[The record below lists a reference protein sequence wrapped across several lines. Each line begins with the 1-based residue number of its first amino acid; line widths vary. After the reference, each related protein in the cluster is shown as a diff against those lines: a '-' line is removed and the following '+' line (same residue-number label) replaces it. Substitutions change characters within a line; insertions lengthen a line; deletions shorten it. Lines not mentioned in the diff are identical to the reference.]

1 MRARRLAPIAFALIP
16 ACVGSAACA
25 QEAFDA
31 SRAVSL
37 ETLQEI
43 RGGFELPANLLA
55 SLKIERIAEINGVR
69 VAHIT
74 ADIPDIAHMT
84 AEQAS
89 ALAEAGGTLLIQNG
103 PANDFQVAN
112 LGPASTV
119 IQNTLNDQHLVALTS
134 ISVQVN
140 SLSALQ
146 EMNFQDGLSQTLG
159 AIAGV
164 R

>member
-74 ADIPDIAHMT
+74 ADIPDIARMT
-84 AEQAS
+84 PEQAR

-103 PANDFQVAN
+103 PANVYHTN
-112 LGPASTV
+112 LGPVSTV